1 MKNHSNNSNKKIVT
15 LLVASCL
22 IGGVAEARRLLPELP
37 SVEVRLEALRILQ
50 HSMQDNMRPAEMLD
64 NKVVAKSSI
73 PFMPANNYT
82 PPVVIAPVAPVVAPV
97 APIIKEEIAKPAAN
111 KAIKA
116 KTELVK
122 IEPKLPEKKATKPK
136 IEPVTPV
143 VPMVELPKIEPEK
156 VEPEKVEP
164 KEPILPKVP
173 PVDIIKENPA
183 KTVENVSEEVSLE
196 ELLKY
201 PEPKEIEKTQESE
214 HLEKLPA
221 PELPLLEPDFE
232 DMAKIND
239 KPNVKLP
246 EPTPSEPDKQPD
258 QLNEKMED
266 KLAEIEKQTIE
277 APADLPLAE
286 LPKDEIVKDEI
297 AGDDLPVEL
306 DDIKELNE
314 PAIIE
319 GEMVDSPLIEPKN
332 IKPKDTADLAAEE
345 KLPEL
350 EKIEPIQKVQQV
362 ELPQEIIEEADVK
375 EPAIQSPPSKPQ
387 EKSGLFPNLSSG
399 FASFLGGEPKTPAA
413 PPVQPEVKSE
423 TKIEQKST
431 DELPNLPQFNNA
443 KPPVDEPLPEL
454 NFDKEDEIASHQT
467 QELPALPEF
476 GNDRQIKIDNT
487 PLPTLP
493 FGENKSI
500 ENKSSENQA
509 AKIMGE
515 NSPTKPVAAEEKAVK
530 SDSALSIVFSQSET
544 EVPLAA
550 QKQLILLA
558 KQLSSDATSNIQIV
572 AYASG
577 SEDQASV
584 ARRVSLARALAV
596 RAFLIDLGIDNTRI
610 SPKAMGNKIPSGS
623 PERADIII
631 IK

>member
-22 IGGVAEARRLLPELP
+22 ISGVAEARRLLPELP

-50 HSMQDNMRPAEMLD
+50 HSMQDNVRPAEMLD
-64 NKVVAKSSI
+64 NKVVAKPSI

-82 PPVVIAPVAPVVAPV
+82 PPVTVAPVAPVVAPV
-97 APIIKEEIAKPAAN
+97 APIIKEEIAKPAA
-111 KAIKA
+111 IKA

-122 IEPKLPEKKATKPK
+122 IEPKLPEKKATEPK

-156 VEPEKVEP
+156 IEPEKVEP

-173 PVDIIKENPA
+173 PVDIIEENPA

-232 DMAKIND
+232 DMAKVND

-266 KLAEIEKQTIE
+266 KLAEIEKQAIE
-277 APADLPLAE
+277 PPADLPLAE
-286 LPKDEIVKDEI
+286 LPKDEID
-297 AGDDLPVEL
+297 APVEL

-314 PAIIE
+314 PEIIE
-319 GEMVDSPLIEPKN
+319 EETDKILVDSPLIEPKN
-332 IKPKDTADLAAEE
+332 IKPKDATDLVAEE

-375 EPAIQSPPSKPQ
+375 EPAIQSPPSKPE

-413 PPVQPEVKSE
+413 PPAAQPEVKSE

-431 DELPNLPQFNNA
+431 DELPNLPQFNDA

-500 ENKSSENQA
+500 ENKSIENKSVENQA

-515 NSPTKPVAAEEKAVK
+515 NPPTKTAAAEEKAVK
-530 SDSALSIVFSQSET
+530 NDNALTIAFSQSET

>member
-1 MKNHSNNSNKKIVT
+1 MKKHSNNSNKKIVT

-22 IGGVAEARRLLPELP
+22 ISGVAEARRLLPELP

-50 HSMQDNMRPAEMLD
+50 HSMQDNMIQDEMLD
-64 NKVVAKSSI
+64 NEVVAKPSI

-82 PPVVIAPVAPVVAPV
+82 PPVVIAPVTPVAPV
-97 APIIKEEIAKPAAN
+97 APIIKEEISKPAAN

-122 IEPKLPEKKATKPK
+122 IEPKLPEKKATEPK

-143 VPMVELPKIEPEK
+143 VPMVELPKIEPKK
-156 VEPEKVEP
+156 VEPEKIEP

-173 PVDIIKENPA
+173 PVDIIEENPD

-196 ELLKY
+196 ELLKD
-201 PEPKEIEKTQESE
+201 PEAKKIEKTQELE

-239 KPNVKLP
+239 KPNIKLP
-246 EPTPSEPDKQPD
+246 EPTPSEPDKQPN

-266 KLAEIEKQTIE
+266 KLAEIEKQAIE
-277 APADLPLAE
+277 PPVDLPLAE
-286 LPKDEIVKDEI
+286 LPKDEIAD
-297 AGDDLPVEL
+297 DDLPVEL

-319 GEMVDSPLIEPKN
+319 EETDNIMVDSPLIEPKN
-332 IKPKDTADLAAEE
+332 IKPKDATDLVAEE

-431 DELPNLPQFNNA
+431 DELPNLPQFNDA

-476 GNDRQIKIDNT
+476 GNDRQIKIDNN

-493 FGENKSI
+493 FGENKSA

-515 NSPTKPVAAEEKAVK
+515 NPPTKTAAAEEKAVK
-530 SDSALSIVFSQSET
+530 SDSVLTIAFSQSET

-558 KQLSSDATSNIQIV
+558 KQLSSDAASNIQIV